1 MCGGEG
7 EGREESCVRRLEV
20 GLRRYGKCDVFL
32 LCRQLLGSIRALEK
46 EISLASKST
55 DRQGANRLCCLICTV
70 SSSDL
75 LQCVC
80 CSCSPEAVEELHVGL
95 SELKTQLDQAGQEL
109 NVLIK

>member
-1 MCGGEG
+1 MRRPEGG
-7 EGREESCVRRLEV
+7 LK
-20 GLRRYGKCDVFL
+20 RYGRCDVFL

-55 DRQGANRLCCLICTV
+55 DRQGASSLCCLIYTV
-70 SSSDL
+70 SSFDL

-80 CSCSPEAVEELHVGL
+80 CSCSPEAVEELHVSL

-109 NVLIK
+109 DVLIK